1 MNERFFFVEP
11 ADIKHQ
17 WKNIYKK
24 RIIVTAALDRPPSR
38 TEALPIIFYLSQRPT
53 SASPPGEPLTVN
65 DLQEGVGGHLVPI
78 KNPGIAL

>member
-1 MNERFFFVEP
+1 MKERFFFGEP

-24 RIIVTAALDRPPSR
+24 RIIVTAALDRPPCR
-38 TEALPIIFYLSQRPT
+38 TETLAILFYLSQGPT
-53 SASPPGEPLTVN
+53 SASPPGEPFTVN

-78 KNPGIAL
+78 KNPSIAL